1 MTTVYSPAA
10 ILIITLSVLLILVI
24 LLTLAS
30 FCYYVATGRPLLR
43 LGRGRHENPTV
54 FALQEL
60 WRQSYWWVNANWN
73 AMADMARAGAVKPV
87 AQCQTAKSLDFLTWL
102 RTTPEPKITAFVTL
116 SEKDRHF
123 AACFAAETAEGLA
136 ELTGVEKAGY
146 TLPLLQRALTT
157 KNYADV
163 KTLVA
168 ALDAEA
174 LPAEIPVKALKT
186 DVRRRFVARLAHR
199 LRG

>member
-10 ILIITLSVLLILVI
+10 ILIITLSVLLVLVI

-43 LGRGRHENPTV
+43 LGRDRRENPTV
-54 FALQEL
+54 FSLQEM
-60 WRQSYWWVNANWN
+60 WRQSYWWMNANWRV
-73 AMADMARAGAVKPV
+73 MADMAQSGVVKPV

-102 RTTPEPKITAFVTL
+102 RATKEPKITAFVTI
-116 SEKDRHF
+116 SPKDRHF
-123 AACFAAETAEGLA
+123 AASFAAETPEGLA

-163 KTLVA
+163 KAIVT
-168 ALDAEA
+168 ALDAES
-174 LPAEIPVKALKT
+174 LSVEIPVKALRE
-186 DVRRRFVARLAHR
+186 DARHRFVARLAHR